1 MMKPITASLT
11 LVGVLIFLAIWKYA
25 ALDGATTPLLGAII
39 ASYLIIS
46 LRSRHQSQEK
56 KEANIINTTLPVFLL
71 ILVAGILIIG
81 NGGILSPLFFVSSFL
96 CFAIAFTLPPQT
108 VFIFTIGIILLFFTD
123 ALSEDLTQNMT
134 HFGSLILL
142 TPIAFYFGR
151 EFQMR
156 AKRNAE
162 DQETADRIRREA
174 ATVLRDNQNMSEDN
188 KVQLADIIH
197 ESDELRKID

>member
-1 MMKPITASLT
+1 MMKPITASFI
-11 LVGVLIFLAIWKYA
+11 LIGALMFLAVWKYA
-25 ALDGATTPLLGAII
+25 ALDGASTPALGIII
-39 ASYLIIS
+39 ALYLIIS

-56 KEANIINTTLPVFLL
+56 KEAGITNTIVPVFLL
-71 ILVAGILIIG
+71 VLVAGILIIG
-81 NGGILSPLFFVSSFL
+81 NGGILSPLFFVFSFL
-96 CFAIAFTLPPQT
+96 CFAIAFTLPPQS
-108 VFIFTIGIILLFFTD
+108 VFIFTIGIILLFFSD
-123 ALSEDLTQNMT
+123 ALSENLMQNMT

-142 TPIAFYFGR
+142 TPIAFYFGK

-162 DQETADRIRREA
+162 NQETADRIRREA

-197 ESDELRKID
+197 ESDELRKD